1 MENKEQAFKVISGS
15 PMNRAQRRALD
26 RSLPFY
32 SAELLHQRTL
42 EPKPFDF
49 HSIKEII
56 YRKLMRHLD
65 KVGAVKHADG
75 LFYLDTREPHIVTDV
90 TAVTMAATAK
100 AIYPAA
106 AFPVLGGQYFNRP
119 GKAIRI
125 CLWCKIIVAGTPGN
139 FSFNVHWGTGADA
152 NGTLICVAGTPVAL
166 SASVTKCLYA
176 EFTIRCLTTGTAGT
190 LQATGWA
197 VVDPL
202 LIAATLNPILIPTAG
217 AAASAALDLTA
228 ANIVSV
234 QALQSGTA
242 GSIQCQQLQVIALN

>member
-1 MENKEQAFKVISGS
+1 MENQQPGFKVLSG
-15 PMNRAQRRALD
+15 NRMTRRQ
-26 RSLPFY
+26 FY
-32 SAELLHQRTL
+32 SAELLRLKGL
-42 EPKPFDF
+42 EREPFNH
-49 HSIKEII
+49 HSFKEKIF
-56 YRKLMRHLD
+56 RALTRHAAAM
-65 KVGAVKHADG
+65 GAMKHADG
-75 LFYLDTREPHIVTDV
+75 LFYLDTREPHQVLDV
-90 TAVTMAATAK
+90 AAVTMAATAK
-100 AIYPAA
+100 ALYPAA

-125 CLWCKIIVAGTPGN
+125 CIWAKIIVAGTPGN

-176 EFTIRCLTTGTAGT
+176 EFTVRCLTTGTAGT

-202 LIAATLNPILIPTAG
+202 LIAATLNPIMIPTAG

-228 ANIVSV
+228 SNIVSV

-242 GSIQCQQLQVIALN
+242 GTIQVQQLQVIALN